1 MTGTRQIEYFKKS
14 GTSAPSMVII
24 LKPPETTEETADVVI
39 KEVSRSSYSS
49 LIDQNIINTDKY
61 RTNKATRRVIAHVRF
76 EPD

>member
-1 MTGTRQIEYFKKS
+1 MTGPGQIEYFKKS
-14 GTSAPSMVII
+14 GTFAPSMVVI
-24 LKPPETTEETADVVI
+24 LKPPEATKETADVVV

-49 LIDQNIINTDKY
+49 LIDQNIIKTGEY